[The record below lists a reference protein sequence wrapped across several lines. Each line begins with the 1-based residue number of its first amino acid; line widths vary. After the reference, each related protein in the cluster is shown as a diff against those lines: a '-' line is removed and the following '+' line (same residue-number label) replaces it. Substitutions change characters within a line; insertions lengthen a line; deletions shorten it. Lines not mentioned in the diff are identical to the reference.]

1 MKKNFINFILTMT
14 TIAVVVLLVTLGD
27 RIKSKQA
34 EVIVL
39 CAILLLVSVLYHA
52 YKQHYSDK
60 RESFF
65 VPKING
71 IGFSVNPNTFEG
83 KIIWY
88 VVFLVVI
95 IFLLVTIFK

>member
-1 MKKNFINFILTMT
+1 MYKRQESSKWHFSFAGYVNPGKKD
-14 TIAVVVLLVTLGD
+14 LLG
-27 RIKSKQA
+27 KHEA
-34 EVIVL
+34 
-39 CAILLLVSVLYHA
+39 CLLYTS
-52 YKQHYSDK
+52 K

-95 IFLLVTIFK
+95 IFLLVTIFT